1 MSVKIKMLRKRK
13 ELTPI
18 GMFEGL
24 RCKPEEFFAKTGHRY
39 AVLAYPN
46 GDCATIDFVD
56 MPGVLLSNDDM
67 VYTGQTSGTELSNS
81 SSEVHKDVY
90 RKVIL
95 YGYCVNLSDYPV
107 AVFRFENDVNEVYVL
122 FVPCY
127 WE

>member
-18 GMFEGL
+18 DRFKDL
-24 RCKPEEFFAKTGHRY
+24 RCKPEDFFDKTGHRY

-46 GDCATIDFVD
+46 GDCAAIDFAD
-56 MPGVLLSNDDM
+56 MPGILMSDDDM
-67 VYTGQTSGTELSNS
+67 VYVGQTSGVELSNS
-81 SSEVHKDVY
+81 ASTVHKDVY
-90 RKVIL
+90 RVIL
-95 YGYCVNLSDYPV
+95 YGYCVNLSEFPV
-107 AVFRFENDVNEVYVL
+107 AAFRFMNDADEVYEL

>member
-1 MSVKIKMLRKRK
+1 MSIKIKMLRKRK

-18 GMFEGL
+18 GTFEDL

-90 RKVIL
+90 RVIL

>member
-1 MSVKIKMLRKRK
+1 MSIKIKMLRKRK

-18 GMFEGL
+18 DTFEGL

-46 GDCATIDFVD
+46 GDCSAIDFAD
-56 MPGVLLSNDDM
+56 MPGVLLSDDDM

-81 SSEVHKDVY
+81 TSAVHKDVY
-90 RKVIL
+90 RVIL
-95 YGYCVNLSDYPV
+95 YGYCVNLSDCPV
-107 AVFRFENDVNEVYVL
+107 AAFRFENDMNEVYEL